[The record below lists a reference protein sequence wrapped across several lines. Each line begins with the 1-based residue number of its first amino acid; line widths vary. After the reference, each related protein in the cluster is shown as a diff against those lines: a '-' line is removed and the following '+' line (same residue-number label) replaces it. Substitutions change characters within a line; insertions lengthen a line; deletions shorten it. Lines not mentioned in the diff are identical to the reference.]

1 MSPPHP
7 KPMKRFISP
16 LNFPKPIKLSL
27 KAFLKNHSKSQK
39 NRKME
44 NSILLDFPFYDFS
57 DYNFSKLLDGNS
69 TGFGKF
75 SGDLYRFIG
84 LGLHNPPS
92 IGEG

>member
-1 MSPPHP
+1 
-7 KPMKRFISP
+7 
-16 LNFPKPIKLSL
+16 
-27 KAFLKNHSKSQK
+27 
-39 NRKME
+39 ME